1 MLPCQCWSVFTQQ
14 WNILTSAGKHI
25 LIKMWPITRALRLI
39 TRFPPVKGHNVLII
53 QFIFIE
59 LILILSAGIPC
70 FCYSQPAT
78 QWASN
83 FNTLKRMSWFFMRL
97 CQFSSW
103 KKKWWASTLDNKAS
117 ASGKFNQCKNALNL
131 HSFSWPAGGS
141 DSGCRNKSDCLEVY
155 RKKTL

>member
-39 TRFPPVKGHNVLII
+39 TRFPPAKGHNVLII
-53 QFIFIE
+53 QFMFIE

-83 FNTLKRMSWFFMRL
+83 FNTLKRMSWVFYEAVSVLIMKVKMMSVDTG
-97 CQFSSW
+97 Q
-103 KKKWWASTLDNKAS
+103 
-117 ASGKFNQCKNALNL
+117 Q
-131 HSFSWPAGGS
+131 SFSVCKVQSVQKCFKPAFFLMAS
-141 DSGCRNKSDCLEVY
+141 RRQRLWLQE
-155 RKKTL
+155 